1 MRKDTTLLEQR
12 RAYIQQRIS
21 EAKKV
26 EVEVKKLSRELFL
39 SERTIMNDV
48 KKQL

>member
-26 EVEVKKLSRELFL
+26 EVEVK
-39 SERTIMNDV
+39 V
-48 KKQL
+48 KAEVRVRVRFG